1 MKSSQ
6 NVENRVTET
15 FSQSQS
21 RTHHATSQSTKALQS
36 QGTVSHG
43 TDAGTSGI
51 RIKRRISE
59 ENSSQNEEGNI
70 SLKRQKTSEKLKKN
84 KLFSR
89 WLWCEKISENENFFG
104 SLLHLEYDIIVFTKW
119 LILII
124 FNDATHHD
132 CLLSRFL

>member
-51 RIKRRISE
+51 QIKRRISE
-59 ENSSQNEEGNI
+59 EKSSQYEEGNI

-89 WLWCEKISENENFFG
+89 
-104 SLLHLEYDIIVFTKW
+104 
-119 LILII
+119 
-124 FNDATHHD
+124 
-132 CLLSRFL
+132 